1 MNLLGAHLIAFAAGY
16 ILDLIIGDPLWM
28 PHPIRLIGRLIG
40 WLDRSLMD
48 REAVRPKTERKP
60 GGELA
65 RGVVMWII
73 VMSMTVAMTGA
84 LIIGAYMLHMICGI
98 TAETIL
104 TCYILA
110 GRSLYKESM
119 KAYDALQTGSIED
132 ARYAVSMIVGRDT
145 DCLDEAGITRAA
157 VETVAENTSD
167 GVIAPMI
174 YLCIGGPVLGMAYK
188 AINTM
193 DSMVG
198 YRNDRYEYFGRAAAR
213 IDDVVNLIPAR
224 ISALLMIIAAA
235 VMGRDY
241 SARRAWRVFIRDRKL
256 STSPNSGQTETV
268 CAGALGIRLLGDTQY
283 FGRIVHK
290 PYIGDDTRPV
300 ETEDIRRANR
310 LMTATGLLCMVLC
323 AGIYAGIYAVVMK

>member
-1 MNLLGAHLIAFAAGY
+1 MNLLIAHLIAFVAGY
-16 ILDLIIGDPLWM
+16 VLDLIIGDPVWM

-40 WLDRSLMD
+40 WLDRQLMD
-48 REAVRPKTERKP
+48 KESAKPKSERNPGRE
-60 GGELA
+60 LI
-65 RGVVMWII
+65 RGVILWII
-73 VMSMTVAMTGA
+73 VMIVTIVLTGT
-84 LIIGAYMLHMICGI
+84 LIAGAYILHPVCGI
-98 TAETIL
+98 IVEAVL
-104 TCYILA
+104 GCYILA

-119 KAYDALQTGSIED
+119 KVYDALKRGSPDD

-145 DCLDEAGITRAA
+145 DVLDETGVTKAA

-174 YLCIGGPVLGMAYK
+174 CLCIGGPVLGMAYK

-193 DSMVG
+193 DSMIG
-198 YRNDRYEYFGRAAAR
+198 YHNDRYEYFGRPAAKA
-213 IDDVVNLIPAR
+213 DDAVNLLPSR

-235 VMGRDY
+235 ILGRDY
-241 SARRAWRVFIRDRKL
+241 SARLAWQVFIRDRRL
-256 STSPNSGQTETV
+256 STSPNSGQTESV

-300 ETEDIRRANR
+300 EVEDIRRANR
-310 LMTATGLLCMVLC
+310 LMMITGVLCMLIC
-323 AGIYAGIYAVVMK
+323 AGLYAVIML